1 MNSVLTQ
8 VGAASPH
15 TQDTDYAIIGLMSR
29 VVIIIPSSTYRA
41 TDFVAAAERLGLEL
55 VIASDRRATLEA
67 VMGDRSQVVRL
78 DRPDEAAAKLTQL
91 HERLPFDAVLGVDDQ
106 GVLIASLVA
115 ERLGLAHSPVA
126 AVSATR
132 DKARSRQ
139 VLTEAGLE
147 QPSWVLVA
155 PDGDVTA
162 AIDLVGLPC
171 VVKPLSLSASRGV
184 IKANTPDGVLGAIRR
199 VRAIVPGQPVLI
211 EAYVEGSE
219 VAVEALAS
227 AGEVAILAVFDKPD
241 PLEGPYFEET
251 IYVTPSRLSAEVQS
265 RLAAELQRATTA
277 LGLSEGPLHAEF
289 RLGMGSPVLLE
300 LAARSIGGLCSRAL
314 RFGAGVSLEE
324 LILRHALG
332 MGLGDLQLDATASG
346 VMMIPI
352 PVAGTLREVRNLTA
366 ARAVMGVAGI
376 EITIPSGQ
384 PVVPLPEGDRYLG
397 FIFATGEEPGEVED
411 SLRKAHAV
419 LDIDIEPGEP
429 DC

>member
-1 MNSVLTQ
+1 MR
-8 VGAASPH
+8 
-15 TQDTDYAIIGLMSR
+15 R

-41 TDFVAAAERLGLEL
+41 TDFVAAAQRLGLEL

-78 DRPDEAAAKLTQL
+78 DRPDEAAAKLTRL
-91 HERLPFDAVLGVDDQ
+91 HKRVPFDAVLGVDDQ

-132 DKARSRQ
+132 DKARTRQ

-147 QPSWVLVA
+147 QPNWVLVA

-162 AIDLVGLPC
+162 AIDSVGLPC

-199 VRAIVPGQPVLI
+199 VRAIVPGEPVLI
-211 EAYVEGSE
+211 EAYVDGSE

-251 IYVTPSRLSAEVQS
+251 IYVTPSRLSAQVQS
-265 RLAAELQRATTA
+265 RLAAELQLATTA

-289 RLGMGSPVLLE
+289 RLGMGGPVLLE
-300 LAARSIGGLCSRAL
+300 VAARSIGGLCSRAL

-324 LILRHALG
+324 LILRHSLG
-332 MGLGDLQLDATASG
+332 MGPGDRQLDAAASG

-366 ARAVMGVAGI
+366 ARAVMGIGGI
-376 EITIPSGQ
+376 EITIPPGQ
-384 PVVPLPEGDRYLG
+384 AVVPLPEGDRYLG
-397 FIFATGEEPGEVED
+397 FIFATGDEPGEVED

-419 LDIDIEPGEP
+419 LDIDIEPGDP

>member
-8 VGAASPH
+8 VGSASPH
-15 TQDTDYAIIGLMSR
+15 TQDTDYAIIGLMRR

-41 TDFVAAAERLGLEL
+41 TDFVSAAERLGLEL
-55 VIASDRRATLEA
+55 VIASDRRPTLEA

-78 DRPDEAAAKLTQL
+78 DRPDEAAPKLTQL

-115 ERLGLAHSPVA
+115 ERLSLAHSPVA
-126 AVSATR
+126 AVSAAR
-132 DKARSRQ
+132 DKARTRQ

-162 AIDLVGLPC
+162 AIDSVGLPC

-184 IKANTPDGVLGAIRR
+184 IKASTPDGVLEAIRR
-199 VRAIVPGQPVLI
+199 VRAIVPGEPVLI
-211 EAYVEGSE
+211 EAYVDGSE

-251 IYVTPSRLSAEVQS
+251 IYVTPSRLSGEVQS
-265 RLAAELQRATTA
+265 RLAAELQLAATA

-300 LAARSIGGLCSRAL
+300 VAARSIGGLCSRAL

-332 MGLGDLQLDATASG
+332 MGLGDLQLDSAASG

-352 PVAGTLREVRNLTA
+352 PMAGTLREVRNLTA

-376 EITIPSGQ
+376 EITIPPGQ
-384 PVVPLPEGDRYLG
+384 AVVPLPEGDRYLG

-411 SLRKAHAV
+411 SLRKSHAV
-419 LDIDIEPGEP
+419 LDIDIEPGDP

>member
-1 MNSVLTQ
+1 MR
-8 VGAASPH
+8 
-15 TQDTDYAIIGLMSR
+15 R

-41 TDFVAAAERLGLEL
+41 TDFVAAAGRLGLEL

-132 DKARSRQ
+132 DKARTRQ

-155 PDGDVTA
+155 PDSDVTA
-162 AIDLVGLPC
+162 AIDSVGLPC

-199 VRAIVPGQPVLI
+199 VRAIVPGEPVLI
-211 EAYVEGSE
+211 EAYVDGSE

-251 IYVTPSRLSAEVQS
+251 IYVTPSRLSAEFQS
-265 RLAAELQRATTA
+265 RLAAELQLATTA

-289 RLGMGSPVLLE
+289 RLGMGGPVLLE
-300 LAARSIGGLCSRAL
+300 VAARSIGGLCSRAL

-324 LILRHALG
+324 LILRHSLG
-332 MGLGDLQLDATASG
+332 IGLGDRQLDAAASG

-366 ARAVMGVAGI
+366 ARAVMGIAGI
-376 EITIPSGQ
+376 EITIPPGQ
-384 PVVPLPEGDRYLG
+384 AVVPLPEGDRYLG
-397 FIFATGEEPGEVED
+397 FIFATGDEAGEVED

-419 LDIDIEPGEP
+419 LDIDIEPGDP

>member
-1 MNSVLTQ
+1 MR
-8 VGAASPH
+8 
-15 TQDTDYAIIGLMSR
+15 R

-41 TDFVAAAERLGLEL
+41 TDFVAAGARLGLEL
-55 VIASDRRATLEA
+55 VIASDRRSTLEA

-78 DRPDEAAAKLTQL
+78 DRPDEAAARLTEL
-91 HERLPFDAVLGVDDQ
+91 HKRLPLDAVLGVDDQ

-147 QPSWVLVA
+147 QPGWALLP
-155 PDGDVTA
+155 PDGEAAA
-162 AIDLVGLPC
+162 AIDSVGLPC

-184 IKANTPDGVLGAIRR
+184 IRANTPEAALEAIRR
-199 VRAIVPGQPVLI
+199 VRAIVPGEPVLI
-211 EAYVEGSE
+211 EAYVPGIE

-227 AGEVAILAVFDKPD
+227 AGEVDILAIFDKPD

-251 IYVTPSRLSAEVQS
+251 IYVTPSRLPDEVQS
-265 RLAAELQRATTA
+265 RLASELQRAADA

-289 RLGMGSPVLLE
+289 RLGNRGPVLLE
-300 LAARSIGGLCSRAL
+300 VAARSIGGLCSRAL

-324 LILRHALG
+324 LILRHSLG
-332 MGLGDLQLDATASG
+332 MGWGDLRPDLSASG

-352 PVAGTLREVRNLTA
+352 HVGGTLREVRNLSA
-366 ARAVMGVAGI
+366 ARAVKGVAGI
-376 EITIPSGQ
+376 EITIPRGQ

-397 FIFATGEEPGEVED
+397 FIFATGGEPDEVED

-419 LDIDIEPGEP
+419 LDIDIQPGEA
-429 DC
+429 DSD